1 MRSSRA
7 AVSDQAHRRDAA
19 EARSFRVRN
28 FPAAVGTFDA
38 APKAMSE
45 VLVDYENTVA
55 GADGSRW
62 AARACGRKGPGN
74 MWEGW
79 IEFVPL
85 DLDRKPI
92 RSTRETT
99 QPSRE
104 DLLYWATGLTPVY
117 LRGALT
123 RALEAPLT
131 RPAPR
136 RVRPHFEGPAPSIAA
151 PARPSRV
158 HPILDPFDVYEQG
171 EGILIGQLDALDTP
185 RLRDIVRA
193 FELMTAEQAASASR
207 LDLAGAIVTAA
218 RANAT
223 RARATASLPTSGS
236 AASRR
241 P

>member
-1 MRSSRA
+1 M
-7 AVSDQAHRRDAA
+7 
-19 EARSFRVRN
+19 
-28 FPAAVGTFDA
+28 T
-38 APKAMSE
+38 E
-45 VLVDYENTVA
+45 VLVDYENTIA

-62 AARACGRKGPGN
+62 AARACGRRGAIN

-85 DLDRKPI
+85 DLDRKPV

-131 RPAPR
+131 RRTPR
-136 RVRPHFEGPAPSIAA
+136 RVRPHFEGPAPSIVDPPPLPRAHA
-151 PARPSRV
+151 
-158 HPILDPFDVYEQG
+158 ILDPFDVYAQG
-171 EGILIGQLDALDTP
+171 EDILIAQLDALDTSH
-185 RLRDIVRA
+185 LRDIARA
-193 FELMTAEQAASASR
+193 YELMTDERAAKASR
-207 LDLAGAIVTAA
+207 LDLASAIVNAA

-223 RARATASLPTSGS
+223 RV
-236 AASRR
+236 
-241 P
+241 

>member
-1 MRSSRA
+1 MK
-7 AVSDQAHRRDAA
+7 
-19 EARSFRVRN
+19 
-28 FPAAVGTFDA
+28 GMFDA
-38 APKAMSE
+38 APKAMAE
-45 VLVDYENTVA
+45 VLVDYENTIA

-62 AARACGRKGPGN
+62 AARACGRRGAIN

-131 RPAPR
+131 RPTPR
-136 RVRPHFEGPAPSIAA
+136 RVRPHFEGPAPSIVD
-151 PARPSRV
+151 RPLPRA
-158 HPILDPFDVYEQG
+158 HAILDPFDVHAQG
-171 EGILIGQLDALDTP
+171 EDILIAQLDALDTSH
-185 RLRDIVRA
+185 LRDIARA
-193 FELMTAEQAASASR
+193 YELMTDEQAAKASR
-207 LDLAGAIVTAA
+207 LDLAGAIVNAA
-218 RANAT
+218 RSN
-223 RARATASLPTSGS
+223 
-236 AASRR
+236 ASRV
-241 P
+241 

>member
-1 MRSSRA
+1 MTPSARGCATWTAPGSSSRA
-7 AVSDQAHRRDAA
+7 RASAASARRGASRCCGVCCPYSAAVSERPQLREAA
-19 EARSFRVRN
+19 DSQSFRVRN
-28 FPAAVGTFDA
+28 VHAAKGTFDA
-38 APKAMSE
+38 APKPMTE
-45 VLVDYENTVA
+45 VLVDYENTIA

-62 AARACGRKGPGN
+62 AARACGRRGAIN

-131 RPAPR
+131 RPTPR
-136 RVRPHFEGPAPSIAA
+136 RVRPHFEGPAPSIVEPPQSPRAHA
-151 PARPSRV
+151 
-158 HPILDPFDVYEQG
+158 ILDPFDVYAQG
-171 EGILIGQLDALDTP
+171 EDILIAQLDALRSEEHTS
-185 RLRDIVRA
+185 
-193 FELMTAEQAASASR
+193 ELQS
-207 LDLAGAIVTAA
+207 
-218 RANAT
+218 
-223 RARATASLPTSGS
+223 
-236 AASRR
+236 
-241 P
+241 

>member
-1 MRSSRA
+1 M
-7 AVSDQAHRRDAA
+7 
-19 EARSFRVRN
+19 
-28 FPAAVGTFDA
+28 T
-38 APKAMSE
+38 E
-45 VLVDYENTVA
+45 VLVDYENTIA

-62 AARACGRKGPGN
+62 AARACGRHGAASN

-131 RPAPR
+131 RLAPR
-136 RVRPHFEGPAPSIAA
+136 RVRPHFDGPAPSVVE
-151 PARPSRV
+151 PPSV
-158 HPILDPFDVYEQG
+158 PVPHAHAILDPFDVYAQG
-171 EGILIGQLDALDTP
+171 EDILIAQLDALDTSH
-185 RLRDIVRA
+185 LRDIVRA
-193 FELMTAEQAASASR
+193 YEVMTEVQAASATR
-207 LDLAGAIVTAA
+207 LELAGAIVTAA
-218 RANAT
+218 RLNAT
-223 RARATASLPTSGS
+223 RV
-236 AASRR
+236 
-241 P
+241 

>member
-1 MRSSRA
+1 MK
-7 AVSDQAHRRDAA
+7 
-19 EARSFRVRN
+19 
-28 FPAAVGTFDA
+28 GMFDA
-38 APKAMSE
+38 APKAMAE
-45 VLVDYENTVA
+45 VLVDYENTIA

-62 AARACGRKGPGN
+62 AARACGRRGAIN

-131 RPAPR
+131 RPTPR
-136 RVRPHFEGPAPSIAA
+136 RVRPHFEGPAPSIVEPPPLPRAHA
-151 PARPSRV
+151 T
-158 HPILDPFDVYEQG
+158 LDPFDVYAQG
-171 EGILIGQLDALDTP
+171 EDILIAQLDALDTSH
-185 RLRDIVRA
+185 LRDIARA
-193 FELMTAEQAASASR
+193 YELMTDEQAAKASR
-207 LDLAGAIVTAA
+207 LDLAGAIVNAA
-218 RANAT
+218 RSN
-223 RARATASLPTSGS
+223 
-236 AASRR
+236 ASRV
-241 P
+241 